1 MSKYIV
7 NRVQSDNDGS
17 LQGKSVLVV
26 GVAYKPN
33 VADVRETAAELVIK
47 HLRDCGAVVSW
58 HDEVVGSWH
67 GESSAPLSSADI
79 TVVVTKHD
87 DVKVQDILSSAP
99 YVFDTTGK
107 VLGAKG
113 L

>member
-1 MSKYIV
+1 MG
-7 NRVQSDNDGS
+7 N
-17 LQGKSVLVV
+17 LQGKNVLVV

-47 HLRDCGAVVSW
+47 HLRSRSAVVSW
-58 HDEVVGSWH
+58 HDDVVGNWR
-67 GESSAPLSSADI
+67 GESSAPLSGADI
-79 TVVVTKHD
+79 AVVVTKHD
-87 DVKVQDILSSAP
+87 SVDEKKISDSAP

-107 VLGAKG
+107 VSGAKG